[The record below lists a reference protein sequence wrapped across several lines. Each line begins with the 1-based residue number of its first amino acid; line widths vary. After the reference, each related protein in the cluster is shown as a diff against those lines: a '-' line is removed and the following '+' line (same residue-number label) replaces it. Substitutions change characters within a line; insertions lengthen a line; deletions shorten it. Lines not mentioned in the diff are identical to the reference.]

1 PSLAALLGADGDG
14 TGAPDDLHLTPID
27 LDDGTATA
35 VDPLSALASVQWPDL
50 AAGGAIACDLAP
62 TAWTV
67 REEAGGRHLDAG
79 RRLRVVVAA
88 LADGPTRS
96 AVQPRRSH
104 GLALLAA
111 LLPEISSALIQTL
124 TETG

>member
-1 PSLAALLGADGDG
+1 
-14 TGAPDDLHLTPID
+14 DLHLTPID

-88 LADGPTRS
+88 LATGTSWS
-96 AVQPRRSH
+96 AVQRGAEH
-104 GLALLAA
+104 VTVLGAA